1 MEINCIRRSPRG
13 LVAADLVVPV
23 GGVEVKYG
31 IYLQKDI
38 TLKFASTDRGRAELA
53 ANFLKLM
60 NVDAEVKRMGGRDV
74 WYVLATTDRIAAGRR
89 ELRDAVA
96 EIVRAALARG
106 WVNKEKAE
114 RWLRKLERGRALKE
128 GWPKYG
134 LGLARGALEV
144 RYQTT
149 NASNVEREV
158 ERLRAMGLTEGKHF
172 SAKTPEGGKRGYV
185 SILKGGLGV
194 RRPAFSPRR
203 GRAAETGGRVHQLH
217 TPEGEGGGR
226 GGIQKGPCGGEER
239 RAVGSLET
247 LPFFLSSFPRGQ
259 PRGGWPPPAARRR
272 RGSAERTQPPGGG
285 PPLRGGGPTPSFSL
299 LLSGGIHEKPDRGLA
314 PCQTFLVHSL

>member
-106 WVNKEKAE
+106 WVNKETAD

-172 SAKTPEGGKRGYV
+172 SAKTPEGGREGYV
-185 SILKGGLGV
+185 SILREGLAYAARLSVHGEGERRRLAAEFINYILQRAREEGEEVYRKALAAV
-194 RRPAFSPRR
+194 RR
-203 GRAAETGGRVHQLH
+203 GGR
-217 TPEGEGGGR
+217 
-226 GGIQKGPCGGEER
+226 
-239 RAVGSLET
+239 
-247 LPFFLSSFPRGQ
+247 
-259 PRGGWPPPAARRR
+259 
-272 RGSAERTQPPGGG
+272 
-285 PPLRGGGPTPSFSL
+285 
-299 LLSGGIHEKPDRGLA
+299 
-314 PCQTFLVHSL
+314 